1 MKYARFHFKFKS
13 MFGKSKILLFLVA
26 GIFLS
31 CAQPTNGD
39 HEKPE
44 WKLASVDNPE
54 SIEIVTWNIQNFPK
68 SGETIDRLQAVLDSL
83 HADIYCFQEI
93 ENTSSLLRIFR
104 NLPDYDV
111 AVSTETYLMHLVI
124 AWQKEEFTELEIEDM
139 FTNYSY
145 YFASRPPIRVK
156 FRWNREDS
164 LFTFNVLSLHMKAM
178 GDQTSRDRR
187 RNASNVISQYLRNE
201 DRTKSPWI
209 LAGDWNDDL
218 TTGSGQ
224 YSFGPLL
231 DYPEEFMFV
240 TQELA
245 ADPNFAS
252 YPGWP
257 SFIDNIMVTKAL
269 FEAYEKSTV
278 TTLLLDKTFSD
289 YFQVLSDHR
298 PVMWQFNPY

>member
-1 MKYARFHFKFKS
+1 MNCDKFRFKLKS
-13 MFGKSKILLFLVA
+13 MFEKYKILVLLFL
-26 GIFLS
+26 GIIIS
-31 CAQPTNGD
+31 CAQPTNGNNN
-39 HEKPE
+39 KPE
-44 WKLASVDNPE
+44 WKLASVDDPDR
-54 SIEIVTWNIQNFPK
+54 IEIVTWNIQNFPK

-104 NLPDYDV
+104 NLPDYDI
-111 AVSTETYLMHLVI
+111 AISSQTYMMHLVI
-124 AWQKEEFTELEIEDM
+124 AWQKDEFTELEIEDM

-178 GDQTSRDRR
+178 GDASSRERR
-187 RNASNVISQYLRNE
+187 RNASNVISQYLREENQIE
-201 DRTKSPWI
+201 NPWI

-218 TTGSGQ
+218 TTSSGL

-231 DYPEEFMFV
+231 EYPDEFMFV

-245 ADPNFAS
+245 ADPNYAS

-257 SFIDNIMVTKAL
+257 SFIDNIMITKAL
-269 FEAYEKSTV
+269 FEAYESSAV
-278 TTLLLDKTFSD
+278 TTLRLDKIFSD
-289 YFQVLSDHR
+289 YFQVISDHR

>member
-1 MKYARFHFKFKS
+1 MNYDMFHFKLES
-13 MFGKSKILLFLVA
+13 MFEKSKIPFFLFFWV
-26 GIFLS
+26 FVS
-31 CAQPTNGD
+31 CAQPTNGNND
-39 HEKPE
+39 RPE
-44 WKLASVDNPE
+44 WKLASVDDPDR
-54 SIEIVTWNIQNFPK
+54 IEIVTWNIQNFPK
-68 SGETIDRLQAVLDSL
+68 SGDTIDRLQAVLDSL

-93 ENTSSLLRIFR
+93 QNTSSLLRIFR
-104 NLPDYDV
+104 SLPDYDV
-111 AVSTETYLMHLVI
+111 VISSETSIMHLVI
-124 AWQKEEFTELEIEDM
+124 AWQKAEFTELEIEDM

-178 GDQTSRDRR
+178 GDASSRERR
-187 RNASNVISQYLRNE
+187 RNASNVISLYLRNE
-201 DRTKSPWI
+201 NRTENPWI

-218 TTGSGQ
+218 TTSSGL

-240 TQELA
+240 TRELA
-245 ADPNFAS
+245 ADPNYAS

-269 FEAYEKSTV
+269 FESYENSTV
-278 TTLLLDKTFSD
+278 TTLRLDKIFSD

-298 PVMWQFNPY
+298 PVMWQFSPY